1 MARHSAVGETRE
13 WEDAEVTV
21 TVSTTTRMRSGRVD
35 DQLDV
40 PLEDTE
46 LLAEV
51 ELTTNLIIAAS
62 EADTPLPQDV
72 VDRLLG
78 VDILRLDRPIPTQQA
93 RSRD

>member
-1 MARHSAVGETRE
+1 MARHSAVGENRE
-13 WEDAEVTV
+13 WEDADV
-21 TVSTTTRMRSGRVD
+21 TVSTTTRTRSGRVD

-78 VDILRLDRPIPTQQA
+78 VDILLSDRPIPTQQA